1 MRDSAQPSTAPI
13 ADRVLLLQIPL
24 PPCRSR
30 TPCAMGRGLPS
41 SADQRCTG
49 QVVVNLARLVEKK
62 ALTLRTLASWVNRFW
77 LMLR

>member
-1 MRDSAQPSTAPI
+1 MCLYSRGLHAIARRAQLPQIPI
-13 ADRVLLLQIPL
+13 A
-24 PPCRSR
+24 PCGSS

-62 ALTLRTLASWVNRFW
+62 ALTLRTLASWVNRLW